1 MVTSVNTLIWKFWG
15 LLRFHIILLGRDRWE
30 PGPWGPWGVL
40 AGGCEASTTT
50 VCIVLPRSWCR
61 NLLPVA
67 CGLICLL
74 VEHTSFL
81 PALLPRLWV
90 DFQKVPV
97 FQEGSS
103 NPLCSLL
110 FLLCSS
116 PLFSTHPPPCQED
129 CPSSFVFISK
139 SFPGP
144 PHSLPITHLIQSL
157 NCPKAILDQKSQR
170 EHFYFSPYHIP
181 CLRQWTKDLLSA

>member
-1 MVTSVNTLIWKFWG
+1 MLIFFVTEADFP
-15 LLRFHIILLGRDRWE
+15 IILQGRDKWE
-30 PGPWGPWGVL
+30 PGPWSSLVGMRHPPPQCALFCFTLGY
-40 AGGCEASTTT
+40 
-50 VCIVLPRSWCR
+50 R
-61 NLLPVA
+61 NLFPVA

-81 PALLPRLWV
+81 PALLPLLWV
-90 DFQKVPV
+90 DFQRVPV

-116 PLFSTHPPPCQED
+116 PSLFSSHSPPCQED
-129 CPSSFVFISK
+129 CPSSFLFISR

-144 PHSLPITHLIQSL
+144 PHSLPITHLTQSL

-170 EHFYFSPYHIP
+170 EHFYFS
-181 CLRQWTKDLLSA
+181 L